1 MEVFLIMEEFSKRT
15 WAQIDLDALEY
26 NFKSIKSKLKK
37 DTKVLCVLKAD
48 AYGHGAGFLVK
59 EYEKM
64 GADWYGVSNLDEA
77 IELRKNGAKKPI
89 LIFGYTPSNMAHLLY
104 KYDISQALFSL
115 EYAQKLHEKCK
126 SKNLKLKVHLK
137 IDTGMSRIGFFAQ
150 TKENIEKSLQEIIEI
165 KETMPELELEG
176 MFTHFSVSDDITN
189 NRRYTIKQYDNFMSM
204 AKKLES
210 SGIKI
215 PLKHCCNSGGII
227 NFPEMHLDMVR
238 AGVILYGLH
247 PSKETENKID
257 LKPVMQLKTV
267 ISQVKT
273 IPKDVSISYGRTFV
287 SKKEMKIASVAIG
300 YADGYSLKF
309 SNKAEMIVS
318 GKRAPIVGR
327 VCMDQLM
334 LDVSNIG
341 GVHEGDIVTVF
352 GKDGDQTITVD
363 ELADLIGTINY
374 EIICLI
380 GKRVPR
386 VYVKGGE
393 VVGRISYI

>member
-26 NFKSIKSKLKK
+26 NFKSIESKLKK

-300 YADGYSLKF
+300 YADGYSLRF

-352 GKDGDQTITVD
+352 GTDDKETITVD

-386 VYVKGGE
+386 VYVKEGK

>member
-26 NFKSIKSKLKK
+26 NFKSIESKLKK

-176 MFTHFSVSDDITN
+176 MFTHFSVSDDVTN

-300 YADGYSLKF
+300 YADGYSLRF
-309 SNKAEMIVS
+309 SNKAEMIAS

>member
-1 MEVFLIMEEFSKRT
+1 MDEFSKRT

-26 NFKSIKSKLKK
+26 NFRSIKSKLKK

-77 IELRKNGAKKPI
+77 VQLRKNGAKKPI

-115 EYAQKLHEKCK
+115 EYAKKLHNECE

-137 IDTGMSRIGFFAQ
+137 IDTGMSRIGFFSQ
-150 TKENIEKSLQEIIEI
+150 TPENIEKSAQEIIKI
-165 KETMPELELEG
+165 KETMPKLEIEG
-176 MFTHFSVSDDITN
+176 MFTHFSVSDDMTN
-189 NRRYTIKQYDNFMSM
+189 NREYTIKQYNNFKSM
-204 AKKLES
+204 DKKLEE
-210 SGIKI
+210 SGIKV

-227 NFPEMHLDMVR
+227 NFPEMQMDMVR

-247 PSKETENKID
+247 PSNETKNKID

-287 SKKEMKIASVAIG
+287 SKEEMKIASVAIG
-300 YADGYSLKF
+300 YADGYSLRF
-309 SNKAEMIVS
+309 SNHAEMIVL
-318 GKRAPIVGR
+318 GKKVPIVGR

-334 LDVSNIG
+334 IDVSK
-341 GVHEGDIVTVF
+341 VPDVKEGDIVTVF
-352 GKDGDQTITVD
+352 GKDGEVQITVD
-363 ELADLIGTINY
+363 ELAELIGTINY

-386 VYVKGGE
+386 LYVKNGE
-393 VVGRISYI
+393 IVGRVSYV

>member
-176 MFTHFSVSDDITN
+176 MFTHFSVSDDVTN

-300 YADGYSLKF
+300 YADGYSLRF

-352 GKDGDQTITVD
+352 GTDDKETITVD

>member
-1 MEVFLIMEEFSKRT
+1 MEEFSKRT
-15 WAQIDLDALEY
+15 WAQIDLDALAY
-26 NFKSIKSKLKK
+26 NFKSIKSKLKEN
-37 DTKVLCVLKAD
+37 TKILCVLKAD

-59 EYEKM
+59 EYERL

-77 IELRKNGAKKPI
+77 IELRKNGATKPI

-104 KYDISQALFSL
+104 KYDISQALFSTQ
-115 EYAQKLHEKCK
+115 YAKKLCEECK
-126 SKNLKLKVHLK
+126 NKNLKLKVHLK

-150 TKENIEKSLQEIIEI
+150 TREFIEKSAEEIIKI
-165 KETMPELELEG
+165 KETMPELEIEG
-176 MFTHFSVSDDITN
+176 MFTHFSVADDMTN
-189 NRRYTIKQYDNFMSM
+189 NREYTIKQYNNFKAM
-204 AKKLES
+204 AEKLENA
-210 SGIKI
+210 GIDI
-215 PLKHCCNSGGII
+215 PLKHCCNSGAII
-227 NFPEMHLDMVR
+227 NFPEMQMDMVR

-247 PSKETENKID
+247 PSKETKNKID

-287 SKKEMKIASVAIG
+287 SKEEMKIASVAIG
-300 YADGYSLKF
+300 YADGYSLRF
-309 SNKAEMIVS
+309 SNKAKMLVK
-318 GKRAPIVGR
+318 GKRVHIVGR

-334 LDVSNIG
+334 LDVSDVLN
-341 GVHEGDIVTVF
+341 VSEGDIVTVF
-352 GKDGDQTITVD
+352 GTDNEENITVD

-386 VYVKGGE
+386 VYVKNGD
-393 VVGRISYI
+393 VIDRVSYI

>member
-26 NFKSIKSKLKK
+26 NFKSIESKLKK

-352 GKDGDQTITVD
+352 GTDDKETVTVD

-386 VYVKGGE
+386 VYVKEGK